1 MTPIRILLAEDH
13 ALVRAGFRSLL
24 HSFSGVEVV
33 GEANDGREAL
43 RLIEVLRPNIVLMDI
58 MMPGL
63 NGLEA
68 TARVS
73 KEFPTVRVIILSMNA
88 AEEYVLQAMRAGA
101 SGYLLKDG
109 SITELEQAIRAVA
122 RGEKFLSSAVS
133 KYVIAGYVQRSLGG
147 SPGAHAS
154 GSDIGAD
161 AGGPAHSGSP
171 PGSEKLTPRQ
181 REILQLIAEGNTTKE
196 IAKKLEISVKTVE
209 THRTQLM
216 ERLDIHDIAGLVRYS
231 IRVGLVEVGK

>member
-109 SITELEQAIRAVA
+109 SITELEEAIRAVA

-133 KYVIAGYVQRSLGG
+133 KYVIAGYVQRTSEQ
-147 SPGAHAS
+147 SAGAN
-154 GSDIGAD
+154 

>member
-1 MTPIRILLAEDH
+1 
-13 ALVRAGFRSLL
+13 
-24 HSFSGVEVV
+24 
-33 GEANDGREAL
+33 
-43 RLIEVLRPNIVLMDI
+43 
-58 MMPGL
+58 
-63 NGLEA
+63 
-68 TARVS
+68 
-73 KEFPTVRVIILSMNA
+73 
-88 AEEYVLQAMRAGA
+88 MRAGA
-101 SGYLLKDG
+101 CGYLLKDG
-109 SITELEQAIRAVA
+109 SITELEEAIRAVA

-133 KYVIAGYVQRSLGG
+133 KYVIAGYVQRTSEQ
-147 SPGAHAS
+147 PP
-154 GSDIGAD
+154 GAD

-171 PGSEKLTPRQ
+171 LTMEKLTPRQ